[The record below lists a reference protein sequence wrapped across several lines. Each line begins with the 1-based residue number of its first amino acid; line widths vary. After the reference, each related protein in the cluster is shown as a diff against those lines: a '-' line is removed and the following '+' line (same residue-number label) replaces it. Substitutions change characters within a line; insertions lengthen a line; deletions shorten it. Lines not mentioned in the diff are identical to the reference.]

1 MGDLGADAAM
11 ALTSD
16 MLWTAVLLAAPV
28 IGISTLVGL
37 GVSILQVVTQI
48 QESSL
53 SFVPKLLAAVATLLL
68 LGGWM
73 LTTLGRYAIL
83 FSPSGSLVGD
93 TARTGKIILWVL
105 DSTKDPANTKEQTLI
120 TIFARSGLIGA
131 YPVNNDG
138 DTLMGPPDPTT
149 GVASPKWDSYTRD
162 PRPAGL

>member
-1 MGDLGADAAM
+1 MFGRNQISTLASRGLAPKQTTQSIPRGATSIRTLEERAGKTVMGDLGADAAM

-73 LTTLGRYAIL
+73 LTTLSRYAIQVI
-83 FSPSGSLVGD
+83 SN
-93 TARTGKIILWVL
+93 I
-105 DSTKDPANTKEQTLI
+105 
-120 TIFARSGLIGA
+120 
-131 YPVNNDG
+131 
-138 DTLMGPPDPTT
+138 PD
-149 GVASPKWDSYTRD
+149 Y
-162 PRPAGL
+162 L

>member
-28 IGISTLVGL
+28 IGVSTLVGL
-37 GVSILQVVTQI
+37 GVSILQVVTQV

-73 LTTLGRYAIL
+73 LTTLSHYAIQVI
-83 FSPSGSLVGD
+83 SS
-93 TARTGKIILWVL
+93 I
-105 DSTKDPANTKEQTLI
+105 
-120 TIFARSGLIGA
+120 
-131 YPVNNDG
+131 
-138 DTLMGPPDPTT
+138 PD
-149 GVASPKWDSYTRD
+149 Y
-162 PRPAGL
+162 L